1 MKGANVLTVTTKRMQ
16 SRWALLCGARTV
28 VARWALGWC
37 LLSLVGC
44 AGIDTRHTAASSQ
57 AFDQPQRT
65 TLGQAHA
72 QGEQQHAAQ
81 SGFRFLNNG
90 VSALLSRAALIDA
103 AEQAIDVQSYIFE
116 ADDTGLFLLERL
128 LAAADRGVRVRLL
141 LDDHHIGFDDATL
154 ARINAHRHVE
164 VRLFNPYPDRLW
176 PRSLQLLGRMDRLG
190 RRMHNKLFLVD
201 AQVGVIGG
209 RNIGNHY
216 FEGEGESNF
225 RDADLLATGLV
236 VRQAAASFD
245 QYWNSPMV
253 VPVEALGVRAEIGS
267 AAVSEAALA
276 QWRVSASGYGPHAE
290 YQRRREE
297 FQQRLVS
304 AQGWVWAPAQLVAE
318 PPVRQAEG
326 APKSSAEVARALAR
340 VRDQARQEVVYAT
353 AYFVPG
359 ERGVAVLTQ
368 LAARGV
374 QVRVLTNSL
383 AATDVVA
390 VHAGYA
396 PYRQALLAGGVALY
410 EYRPDAPRPSPL
422 VHRVRAGH
430 SESSLHAKVAVFDRH
445 TLWVGSANFDPRSRY
460 LNTEVGVLIESA
472 TLSEQVLDTLA
483 RDLQPNHS
491 WRLALQPDDQGR
503 LRVVWQGER
512 AGQPWQTD
520 REPDA
525 STWRQWQVRW
535 FQLLGIEH
543 LL

>member
-1 MKGANVLTVTTKRMQ
+1 MAGWVLG
-16 SRWALLCGARTV
+16 L
-28 VARWALGWC
+28 C
-37 LLSLVGC
+37 LLTLAGC
-44 AGIDTRHTAASSQ
+44 ASIDTGHQATPSQ

-72 QGEQQHAAQ
+72 ASEQQHAAQ

-90 VSALLSRAALIDA
+90 VSALLSRAALIDT
-103 AEQAIDVQSYIFE
+103 AERAIDVQSYIFE

-154 ARINAHRHVE
+154 ARINAHRQVE

-176 PRSLQLLGRMDRLG
+176 PRTLQLLGRMDRLG

-201 AQVGVIGG
+201 GQVGVIGG

-225 RDADLLATGLV
+225 RDADLLVTGPV

-276 QWRVSASGYGPHAE
+276 QWRASASGYGPHAE

-297 FQQRLVS
+297 FQQRLLS

-318 PPVRQAEG
+318 PPIRQAEG
-326 APKSSAEVARALAR
+326 APKASAEVARALAR

-368 LAARGV
+368 LATRGV

-396 PYRQALLAGGVALY
+396 PYREALLAGGVALY
-410 EYRPDAPRPSPL
+410 EYRPDAPRPAPKT
-422 VHRVRAGH
+422 HRVRAGR
-430 SESSLHAKVAVFDRH
+430 SESSLHAKVVVFDRH

-460 LNTEVGVLIESA
+460 LNTEVGVLIESPTLAQQVLA
-472 TLSEQVLDTLA
+472 TLA
-483 RDLQPNHS
+483 HDLQPSHS
-491 WRLALQPDDQGR
+491 WQLALQPDVSGR
-503 LRVVWQGER
+503 SRLVWQGER